1 MKENNNN
8 AKKGNGW
15 ALLPLGVFLVMYLVP
30 SIVTKDFYKMPVSVS
45 FLVASFVAIAI
56 NRKEKINKKI
66 EVFCKGAGNCNII
79 LMCII
84 FILAGA
90 FAQVAKEM
98 GAVSSTVNLGLT
110 ILPGNIL
117 LAGVFIICCFISLS
131 IGTSVGTI
139 AALAPMALGIAQKTG
154 LPIGLALGAVI
165 SGAMFGDNLSMISDT
180 TIAATRTQGCEMKDK
195 FKMNIS
201 IVIPAAII
209 TAVIFAVISRGKTT
223 ALTGGYEYSIVK
235 VLPYL
240 VVLVSALCGMNVM
253 LVLVGGT
260 LFAGVV
266 GIATHSFDVWGFMK
280 AIESGIG
287 GMSELII
294 ISLLIGGMVEVIKH
308 NGGIVFLLNL
318 ITKRIKSRKGGEFGI
333 AALVSVVDI
342 CTANNT
348 IAIVMAGPIAKDIA
362 DKYGIDPR
370 RSASILD
377 TFSCFFQGT
386 IPYGAQILTAVGVA
400 GAVISPFDIMKYLYY
415 PYLMGI
421 CAILCIVFGI
431 PRTAN
436 CAVVKTVDEQ

>member
-1 MKENNNN
+1 MKENINNT
-8 AKKGNGW
+8 KRGNGW

-45 FLVASFVAIAI
+45 FLVAAFVAIAM
-56 NRKEKINKKI
+56 NRKEKISKKI
-66 EVFCKGAGNCNII
+66 EVFCKGAGNPNII

-154 LPIGLALGAVI
+154 LPIGLALGAVV

-209 TAVIFAVISRGKTT
+209 TAIIFAVISMGKTT
-223 ALTGGYEYSIVK
+223 ALTVGYEYSIIK

-240 VVLVSALCGMNVM
+240 IVLISALCGMNVM

-260 LFAGVV
+260 IFAGVV
-266 GIATHSFDVWGFMK
+266 GIGTHSFDIWGFMK
-280 AIESGIG
+280 AIEAGIG

-348 IAIVMAGPIAKDIA
+348 IAIVMSGPIAKDIA

-415 PYLMGI
+415 PYLMGV

-431 PRTAN
+431 PKPKN
-436 CAVVKTVDEQ
+436 CAVVESIEK

>member
-1 MKENNNN
+1 MKENINNT
-8 AKKGNGW
+8 KRGNGW

-45 FLVASFVAIAI
+45 FLVAAFVAIAI
-56 NRKEKINKKI
+56 NRKEKISKKI
-66 EVFCKGAGNCNII
+66 EVFCKGAGNPNII

-154 LPIGLALGAVI
+154 LPIGLALGAVV

-209 TAVIFAVISRGKTT
+209 TAIIFAVISMGKTT
-223 ALTGGYEYSIVK
+223 ALTVGYEYSIIK

-240 VVLVSALCGMNVM
+240 IVLISALCGMNVM

-260 LFAGVV
+260 IFAGVV
-266 GIATHSFDVWGFMK
+266 GIGTHSFDIWGFMK
-280 AIESGIG
+280 AIEAGIG

-348 IAIVMAGPIAKDIA
+348 IAIVMSGPIAKDIA

-415 PYLMGI
+415 PYLMGV

-431 PRTAN
+431 PKPKN
-436 CAVVKTVDEQ
+436 CAVVESIEK

>member
-1 MKENNNN
+1 MEKNNDIV
-8 AKKGNGW
+8 KRGNGW
-15 ALLPLGVFLVMYLVP
+15 ALLPLAVFLVMYLVP
-30 SIVTKDFYKMPVSVS
+30 SIITKDFYKMPVSVS
-45 FLVASFVAIAI
+45 FLVAGIVAIAI
-56 NRKEKINKKI
+56 NRKETISKKI
-66 EVFCKGAGNCNII
+66 EVFCKGAGNSDII

-180 TIAATRTQGCEMKDK
+180 TIAATKTQGCEMKDK

-201 IVIPAAII
+201 IVMPAAII
-209 TAVIFAVISRGKTT
+209 TAIIFAVISMGKTT
-223 ALTGGYEYSIVK
+223 SLVGGYEYNIIK

-240 VVLVSALCGMNVM
+240 IVLISALCGMNVM

-260 LFAGVV
+260 IFAGIV
-266 GIATHSFDVWGFMK
+266 GIGTHAFDVWGFMK
-280 AIESGIG
+280 AIQTGIS

-294 ISLLIGGMVEVIKH
+294 ISILIGGMVEVIKH
-308 NGGIVFLLNL
+308 NGGITFLLNL

-348 IAIVMAGPIAKDIA
+348 IAIVMSGPIAKDIA

-370 RSASILD
+370 RSASLLD
-377 TFSCFFQGT
+377 TFSCFFQGI

-400 GAVISPFDIMKYLYY
+400 GAVVSPFDVMKYLYY
-415 PYLMGI
+415 PYLMGV
-421 CAILCIVFGI
+421 CAILCIISGI
-431 PRTAN
+431 PKTKN
-436 CAVVKTVDEQ
+436 CRVIEATEK